1 MLRKAGP
8 LKPVKGREGL
18 SSLGMDPAHAR
29 VAYALNLML
38 DVRDD
43 ELVVALLLPE
53 HIQLQLKLLEK
64 IARLNIIIL
73 LEDAVLLLQPA
84 EHAVV
89 LLHL

>member
-1 MLRKAGP
+1 
-8 LKPVKGREGL
+8 
-18 SSLGMDPAHAR
+18 MDPAHAR